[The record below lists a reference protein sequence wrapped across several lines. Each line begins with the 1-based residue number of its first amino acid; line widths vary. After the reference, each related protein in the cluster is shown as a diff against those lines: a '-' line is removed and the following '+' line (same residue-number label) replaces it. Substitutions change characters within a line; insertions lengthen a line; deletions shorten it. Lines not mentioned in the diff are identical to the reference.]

1 MFVRLPGAVLTLAI
15 VGIAAASSPS
25 RAHGQWRPAQLMAQA
40 DAVALPVVQQAK
52 SPKSPGTSALI
63 SLLITG
69 GGQIYNEDIT
79 KGVVMLVVAV
89 GFTAIA
95 IGGIDEY
102 DCDPSENCAPWMLPV
117 GLSGALVMKVWSV
130 IDAAAGARKWN
141 ERNGLAG
148 LPVRPSLG
156 LRPLRG
162 GRVGV
167 NLLGAT
173 F

>member
-1 MFVRLPGAVLTLAI
+1 MFGRLRGAVLTLAI
-15 VGIAAASSPS
+15 VGIAAASSPG
-25 RAHGQWRPAQLMAQA
+25 RAYGQRYPQQLMARA
-40 DAVALPVVQQAK
+40 DVVAQPLVQQAK

-79 KGVVMLVVAV
+79 KGVIMLLVAV

-95 IGGIDEY
+95 IDGIDEY
-102 DCDPSENCAPWMLPV
+102 DCDPFENCAPWMLPV

-130 IDAAAGARKWN
+130 IDAASGARKWN

-162 GRVGV
+162 GRVGI
-167 NLLGAT
+167 NLLGAA

>member
-1 MFVRLPGAVLTLAI
+1 MFGRFRGAVLTLAI
-15 VGIAAASSPS
+15 VGIAAASSPG
-25 RAHGQWRPAQLMAQA
+25 RAYGQRHPQHLMAQA
-40 DAVALPVVQQAK
+40 DVVASPLAQQAK

-79 KGVVMLVVAV
+79 KGVIMLVVAI

-95 IGGIDEY
+95 IDGIDEY

-117 GLSGALVMKVWSV
+117 GLSGVLVTKVWSV

-156 LRPLRG
+156 LRRLRG
-162 GRVGV
+162 GSVGI
-167 NLLGAT
+167 NLLSAA